1 MNIHQKIIFC
11 FLLFFIFGNYYT
23 YASTTNQI
31 TEINNGDNS
40 DIIIQSE
47 KNSSFSIGLPV
58 CCTLDPSTG
67 RGEYQISVKGD
78 IDVHNQLKIELIDK
92 YTEENGD
99 TTNNYNF
106 FLTNKTANNNKKEDV
121 LVTINMDK
129 SLFDY
134 DELSYDTSSVIHVSL
149 ESEKLFA
156 GTWEG
161 IIEYNIALIEKNT
174 PPLGNLSTPGLYDA
188 NNVLLCT
195 WEESGILLEEL
206 KEPPDDFFADCA
218 TEEEY
223 LSRMKQ
229 YILSIQTSAC
239 HVLNEDYP
247 ETRKVLMPDSITELP
262 YGSFL
267 FCDNITDLYLSNGL
281 TFYGEGSIMY
291 CKNLTNLV
299 MGDNIIDSDIDFNFF
314 DNYGLPNLKR
324 LVLPKLLPGIPGGL
338 NCTTIKELVLPQNIT
353 EIHYAAFENWTSLEE
368 IVLPDS
374 IINIDSNAFRNCR
387 NLRKINIPNSVVSIG
402 DAAFRDCIS
411 LEEIIL
417 PNSVTSI
424 GDSIFEGC
432 RKLTNITIPN
442 NLLSIPKYAFQDCR
456 NLKKI
461 IFPDSVTT
469 IGYSAFRNCSSL
481 EDVILPENITNI
493 EALAFWNCS
502 SINDIIIPNN
512 VTNIPDYAFSGCVN
526 LSSIIIPNNVTS
538 IGEDAFSGCGSLSNI
553 IIPNSVTTI
562 GASAFEYCYNLKEIT
577 LSNVLTKIN
586 KYSFKNCYNLKN
598 LIIPDSV
605 TTIESEAFLD
615 VPHVEYHGPAIDDG
629 THWGAESIN

>member
-31 TEINNGDNS
+31 TEINNRDNS
-40 DIIIQSE
+40 DVIIQSE

-58 CCTLDPSTG
+58 SCTLDPSTG

-78 IDVHNQLKIELIDK
+78 IDVHNQLKIKLIDK
-92 YTEENGD
+92 YTVENGD

-149 ESEKLFA
+149 ESEKLSA

-161 IIEYNIALIEKNT
+161 IIEYNITLIEKNISET
-174 PPLGNLSTPGLYDA
+174 TDFSTPGLYDA

-206 KEPPDDFFADCA
+206 QEPPDDFFADCV

-247 ETRKVLMPDSITELP
+247 NARKVLMPDSIIELP
-262 YGSFL
+262 YNSFT

-299 MGDNIIDSDIDFNFF
+299 MGDNIVDSDIDFNYFE
-314 DNYGLPNLKR
+314 NYGLPNLKR
-324 LVLPKLLPGIPGGL
+324 LVLPKMLPGIPGGL
-338 NCTTIKELVLPQNIT
+338 NCTTIKELVLPKNIT

-374 IINIDSNAFRNCR
+374 ITNIDSIAFLNCR

-424 GDSIFEGC
+424 GESIFENCTSLEDIVLPSNLTNIGISAFRDCSSITDIIIPNSIAEIPDNAFHGC
-432 RKLTNITIPN
+432 INLSNITIPN
-442 NLLSIPKYAFQDCR
+442 S
-456 NLKKI
+456 
-461 IFPDSVTT
+461 
-469 IGYSAFRNCSSL
+469 
-481 EDVILPENITNI
+481 
-493 EALAFWNCS
+493 
-502 SINDIIIPNN
+502 
-512 VTNIPDYAFSGCVN
+512 VTNIGECAFEN
-526 LSSIIIPNNVTS
+526 
-538 IGEDAFSGCGSLSNI
+538 CGFSNI
-553 IIPNSVTTI
+553 TIPNSVI
-562 GASAFEYCYNLKEIT
+562 NIEAYAFASCCNLKGIT

-586 KYSFKNCYNLKN
+586 KYSFANCYNLKN
-598 LIIPDSV
+598 LIVPDSV
-605 TTIESEAFLD
+605 TTIEASAFQY